1 MNTIQRSREILSFL
15 ETAQL
20 SLSWEISFS
29 LICVTRLL
37 IHSRAKEIEANEPLS
52 SRPPT
57 PRHRH
62 QIPSEWSRRWIWI
75 IRRGA
80 LTRKI
85 LIIRLSRRPYVCSTL
100 TTFEPVLKRELI
112 NSCKRRRDSLR
123 NLQIL
128 RSFREERII
137 SSFKIISN
145 FAIPFPI
152 NNSSILSIFL
162 RDRLL
167 EDRFQ
172 PTTETKIR

>member
-1 MNTIQRSREILSFL
+1 MWFIIQSRRHFFFFFQPRDRVNTIQRSREILSFL

-75 IRRGA
+75 IWRGA

-100 TTFEPVLKRELI
+100 ATFEPVLKRELI

-123 NLQIL
+123 NLQIF
-128 RSFREERII
+128 SFVSRRT
-137 SSFKIISN
+137 N
-145 FAIPFPI
+145 Y
-152 NNSSILSIFL
+152 IF
-162 RDRLL
+162 
-167 EDRFQ
+167 FQ
-172 PTTETKIR
+172 NYF